1 MAILV
6 LVTTSNLKE
15 ARFITDDIIT
25 KRLAACVN
33 VIDNVHSIYL
43 WKGSKEKSN
52 ETLLLIKTKEDILK
66 ELINRIKKIHSYVN
80 PEIIALPIID
90 GSEDYLN
97 WIGEETK

>member
-6 LVTTSNLKE
+6 LVTTSNSKE

-33 VIDNVHSIYL
+33 IIDNVHSIYL
-43 WKGSKEKSN
+43 WKDSKEQSK